1 MSQPPPIRC
10 NLTTRIRVAFG
21 LLFGLRSHDLSAAI
35 TFMNMMFP
43 GRSLPVRLAK
53 LLAWALSQSF
63 GAIPEALTTARF
75 AKEVSRTPIWLAAG
89 NPLANHPWENDANA
103 ALPDQVEVITIGA
116 GFTGGGCAYHW
127 SKTDGGPMAVL
138 EMDDA
143 ASGASG
149 RNEGLVV
156 MGRYYAMV
164 KGTVRPYLDQVRADL
179 TAQQR
184 DQLAG
189 QFAAIYAQSAY
200 KNADLVEATV
210 DKEGYQCD
218 YARNGWIQAGSAEG
232 LAALEEAVRLGEEAG
247 FDDWTN
253 LEPDQVWEK
262 GGMRVDHS
270 AGFSRAAAAFHP
282 AKWVWSLFNTAIAQ
296 PNVELYSRTKV
307 LRIEDQGEHYL
318 VHTNRGTIKARY
330 IINATESYTGALHRH
345 YRALIYPVQTQA
357 CFGPGGSPSMKANI
371 GLSGKGG
378 FFGRHG
384 TGVMAG
390 SDATR
395 VPHERAGSN
404 NPSRFISKFLLGELH
419 RYFDRT
425 PIEITHEWS
434 GTPGFTADEYP
445 VVGLLDGKRQYII
458 GGMCGSGSAV
468 SFNGARHIVQQI
480 LGLDGP
486 DDYPEQY
493 FGVSRL
499 LDPTNH
505 HWPVLKK
512 D

>member
-1 MSQPPPIRC
+1 MSHPPPTHC
-10 NLTTRIRVAFG
+10 PLTTRIRVAFG
-21 LLFGLRSHDLSAAI
+21 LLFGLRTHDLRAAI
-35 TFMNMMFP
+35 TFMNTMFP
-43 GRSLPVRLAK
+43 GHPLPIRLAK
-53 LLAWALSQSF
+53 LLTWALHQSF
-63 GAIPEALTTARF
+63 TDIPKALTTARF
-75 AKEVSRTPIWLAAG
+75 ANKVSRNPIWLAAG
-89 NPLANHPWENDANA
+89 NPLANHPWENAPA
-103 ALPDQVEVITIGA
+103 ATLPDQVEVVTIGA

-127 SKTDGGPMAVL
+127 SKTDGGPMAVV

-179 TAQQR
+179 NDQER

-189 QFAAIYAQSAY
+189 QFAAVYARSAY
-200 KNADLVEATV
+200 KNADLVEETV
-210 DKEGYQCD
+210 DGEGYQCD
-218 YARNGWIQAGSAEG
+218 YARNGWIQAGGEEG
-232 LAALEEAVRLGEEAG
+232 LTALREAVRLGEEAG
-247 FDDWTN
+247 FCDWTSM
-253 LEPDQVWEK
+253 EPEEVWEK
-262 GGMRVDHS
+262 GGMRVDCA

-282 AKWVWSLFNTAIAQ
+282 AKWVWSLFNTAIAR

-307 LRIEDQGEHYL
+307 LRVEDQGEYYQ
-318 VHTNRGTIKARY
+318 VQTGRGTIKTRY
-330 IINATESYTGALHRH
+330 VINATESYTGALHRH
-345 YRALIYPVQTQA
+345 YRGLIHPVQTQA
-357 CFGPGGSPSMKANI
+357 CFGQGGSPSMKADI
-371 GLSGKGG
+371 GLSGKRG

-384 TGVMAG
+384 SGVMAG
-390 SDATR
+390 SDSTR
-395 VPHERAGSN
+395 LPHWRAGSN

-468 SFNGARHIVQQI
+468 SFNGARHVVQQI

-486 DDYPEQY
+486 NDYPQEY

-499 LDPTNH
+499 LDPANH
-505 HWPVLKK
+505 NWPAIAK